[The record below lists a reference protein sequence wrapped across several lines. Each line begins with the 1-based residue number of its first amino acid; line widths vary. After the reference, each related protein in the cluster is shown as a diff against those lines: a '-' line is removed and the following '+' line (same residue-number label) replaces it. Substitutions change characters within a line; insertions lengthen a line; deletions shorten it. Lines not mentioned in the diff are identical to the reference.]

1 MTEASPTSLPTTLK
15 DRLQADMKTAMKA
28 GDKPRLG
35 AIRLIIAAVKQRE
48 IDERVALDDAGVLA
62 VLDKMLKQRRDSIS
76 QYEAAGRED
85 LAAQERFEVGVCQA
99 YLPAALGADE
109 IDAMITA
116 AIRETG
122 AVSVRDMGKVMTI
135 LKPTMQGRADLGA
148 ISGLVKQRLGG

>member
-1 MTEASPTSLPTTLK
+1 MNEASPTLK
-15 DRLQADMKTAMKA
+15 ERLQADMKAAMKA

-48 IDERVALDDAGVLA
+48 IDERVALDDGGVLA

-85 LAAQERFEVGVCQA
+85 LAAQERFELGVCQG

-109 IDAMITA
+109 IDDLLTT
-116 AIRETG
+116 AIRDTG
-122 AVSVRDMGKVMTI
+122 ASSVRDMGKVMAVV
-135 LKPTMQGRADLGA
+135 KPALQGRADLGA
-148 ISGLVKQRLGG
+148 VSAQVKQRLGG